1 MQKTN
6 YFKKTFIFVFVFF
19 IVYKIVFQL
28 FEGIDTFTSEFLIK
42 TLAVVFMTSLTLAVL
57 NHFLKIES
65 FENGKQY
72 ILRST
77 TH

>member
-19 IVYKIVFQL
+19 TVYKIVFQL
-28 FEGIDTFTSEFLIK
+28 FEGIETFTSEFLIK

-57 NHFLKIES
+57 NHFLKID
-65 FENGKQY
+65 FNKKK
-72 ILRST
+72 
-77 TH
+77 